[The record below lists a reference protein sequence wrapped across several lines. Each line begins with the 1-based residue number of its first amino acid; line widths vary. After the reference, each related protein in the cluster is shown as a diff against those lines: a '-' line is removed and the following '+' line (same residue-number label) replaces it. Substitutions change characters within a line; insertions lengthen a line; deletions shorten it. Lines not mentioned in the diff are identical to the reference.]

1 MTLGSIVISFNGLV
15 LRNID
20 FADNWT
26 VIFYRAIAY
35 SSAIFL
41 FLFFKYRSII
51 ILQITNIGTFGWLAG
66 LVLGCSNV
74 CFILS
79 MTSTTVANS
88 IFTISLIPFIT
99 AVLAFFLLR
108 EKLARIT
115 IYTMISAFSGVLIMF
130 YGSLQAGEIWGNMLA
145 LFTAVSFSI
154 FTLILRSNK
163 AVDMLPCLLLSGLIA
178 ITVSFVVKMD
188 SLQISLH
195 DFLLCFLLGAVMSGF
210 VNCCFVFATRHLMA
224 AEVTLFFFIE
234 IVLSPTWVWLF
245 TNEVIT
251 INTLCG
257 GAIILISLLTRAIY
271 LRFVIYRLG

>member
-130 YGSLQAGEIWGNMLA
+130 YGSLQVGEIWGNMLA

-195 DFLLCFLLGAVMSGF
+195 DFLLCFLLGAVMSCF